1 MIKVYVSKVI
11 KMIKKAIYKKLIRMK
26 EHNLSQSRKVAE
38 GVSVER
44 YRSLVRVD
52 ECGINIWS
60 DAFQQ
65 AINENDHII
74 IPASKEPYYIDKT
87 ITVSSNKYIEAHFG
101 AFIRLRAGVKTLLL
115 RNENN
120 EDGTHK
126 AETFATPDTNIH
138 ISGGCWEEM
147 LDERAGYGQSGM
159 YDAERSY
166 YGVSTCMFFNNVKN
180 LTLENLVFVHTGGFG
195 LQLGN
200 VKNVVIENI
209 EFDQCFADGVHVNGN
224 TENIYIY
231 NIKGQVG
238 DDLVAFNMYDWQN
251 SSVDF
256 GPIKTVWCE
265 KLELFPESRYKAFRI
280 QPGVYY
286 YDDGSAVDCSLV
298 DAVIKDVKGI
308 NTFKLYFQT
317 PCYDVDEGREPGD
330 TGTGNNIFFEDITID
345 LTGPID
351 PLRDYTESDPVTG
364 SFAGFEA
371 GANIQNLHFENIT
384 VTLYREKYPM
394 SFFMC
399 VGPKSVRDGKQE
411 IFDPEINSFVEN
423 VYLKNVRVNSED
435 TENSKKYIHQ
445 IVFDDIYNDG
455 TATGK
460 GSIKNIIVQK

>member
-1 MIKVYVSKVI
+1 M
-11 KMIKKAIYKKLIRMK
+11 KKAIYEKLIRMR
-26 EHNLSQSRKVAE
+26 ERNLSQSLKVAE
-38 GVSVER
+38 GVSIER

-52 ECGINIWS
+52 ECGTNIWS

-87 ITVSSNKYIEAHFG
+87 ITVPSNKYIEAHSA
-101 AFIRLRAGVKTLLL
+101 AFIRLKAGIKTLLL
-115 RNENN
+115 RNEKN

-126 AETFATPDTNIH
+126 RETFATPDTNIH

-147 LDERAGYGQSGM
+147 CEKRAGYGQSGM

-166 YGVSTCMFFNNVKN
+166 YGVSTCMFFNNVKD
-180 LTLENLVFVHTGGFG
+180 LTLENLIFVHTGGFG
-195 LQLGN
+195 IQLGN
-200 VKNVVIENI
+200 AKNVVVENV

-224 TENIYIY
+224 IENIYIH

-238 DDLVAFNMYDWQN
+238 DDLVAFNMYDWQD

-256 GPIKTVWCE
+256 GPIKTAWCE
-265 KLELFPESRYKAFRI
+265 NLELSQESPYKAFRI
-280 QPGVYY
+280 QPGLYY
-286 YDDGSAVDCSLV
+286 YDDGSVVDCSLV
-298 DAVIKDVKGI
+298 DVVIKNVKGI

-317 PCYDVDEGREPGD
+317 PRYNVDKGREPGD

-351 PLRDYTESDPVTG
+351 RLKDYMESDPVTG
-364 SFAGFEA
+364 SFAGFEI
-371 GANIQNLHFENIT
+371 GANIENLYLENIN

-399 VGPKSVRDGKQE
+399 VGPKSVRNGNLE

-423 VYLKNVRVNSED
+423 VYLKNVCVNSGD
-435 TENSKKYIHQ
+435 TENSKNYIHQ
-445 IVFDDIYNDG
+445 IAFDDIYNDG

-460 GSIKNIIVQK
+460 GVINNIIIQK

>member
-1 MIKVYVSKVI
+1 M
-11 KMIKKAIYKKLIRMK
+11 KKAIYEKMICMK
-26 EHNLSQSRKVAE
+26 EHNLSQSLKAAE
-38 GVSVER
+38 GVSVEC

-52 ECGINIWS
+52 ESGINIWS

-87 ITVSSNKYIEAHFG
+87 ITVPSNKYIEAHCA
-101 AFIRLRAGVKTLLL
+101 AFIRLKAGVKTLLL
-115 RNENN
+115 RNVNN

-126 AETFATPDTNIH
+126 RETFATPDTNIH

-147 LDERAGYGQSGM
+147 CEKRAGYGQSGM

-166 YGVSTCMFFNNVKN
+166 YGVSTCMFFNNVKD

-195 LQLGN
+195 IQLGN
-200 VKNVVIENI
+200 AKNVVVENVT
-209 EFDQCFADGVHVNGN
+209 FDQCFADGVHVNGN
-224 TENIYIY
+224 IENIYIH

-256 GPIKTVWCE
+256 GPIKTAWCE
-265 KLELFPESRYKAFRI
+265 NLELYQESPYKAFRI
-280 QPGVYY
+280 QPGLYY
-286 YDDGSAVDCSLV
+286 YDDGSVVDCSLV
-298 DAVIKDVKGI
+298 DAVIKNVKGV

-317 PCYDVDEGREPGD
+317 PRYNIDKGREPGD

-351 PLRDYTESDPVTG
+351 RLKDYMESDPVTG
-364 SFAGFEA
+364 SFAGFEV
-371 GANIQNLHFENIT
+371 GANIKNLYFENIN
-384 VTLYREKYPM
+384 VTLHQEKYPM

-399 VGPKSVRDGKQE
+399 VGPKSVRSGNLE
-411 IFDPEINSFVEN
+411 IFDPEINSIVEN
-423 VYLKNVRVNSED
+423 VYLKNVSVNAED
-435 TENSKKYIHQ
+435 TENAKNYIHQ

-460 GSIKNIIVQK
+460 GVIENIIVQK

>member
-1 MIKVYVSKVI
+1 M
-11 KMIKKAIYKKLIRMK
+11 KKAIYEKLIRMR
-26 EHNLSQSRKVAE
+26 ERNLSQSLKVAE
-38 GVSVER
+38 GVSIER

-52 ECGINIWS
+52 ECGTNIWS

-87 ITVSSNKYIEAHFG
+87 ITVPSNKYIEAHSA
-101 AFIRLRAGVKTLLL
+101 AFIRLKAGIKTLLL
-115 RNENN
+115 RNEKN
-120 EDGTHK
+120 EDGTHQR
-126 AETFATPDTNIH
+126 ETFATPDTNIH

-147 LDERAGYGQSGM
+147 CEKRAGYGKSGM

-166 YGVSTCMFFNNVKN
+166 YGVSTCMFFNNVEG

-195 LQLGN
+195 IQLGN
-200 VKNVVIENI
+200 AKNVVVENVV
-209 EFDQCFADGVHVNGN
+209 FDYCFADGVHVNGN
-224 TENIYIY
+224 IENIYIN

-256 GPIKTVWCE
+256 GPIKTAWCE
-265 KLELFPESRYKAFRI
+265 NLELFQDSRYKAFRI
-280 QPGVYY
+280 QPGLYY

-298 DAVIKDVKGI
+298 DAVIKNVKGI

-317 PCYDVDEGREPGD
+317 PRYDVNKGREPGD

-351 PLRDYTESDPVTG
+351 RLKDYMESDPVTG
-364 SFAGFEA
+364 SIAGFEI
-371 GANIQNLHFENIT
+371 GANIKNLYFENIN
-384 VTLYREKYPM
+384 VTLHREKYPM

-399 VGPKSVRDGKQE
+399 IGPKSVRIGNVE
-411 IFDPEINSFVEN
+411 VFDPEINSFVEN
-423 VYLKNVRVNSED
+423 VYLKNVCVNSED
-435 TENSKKYIHQ
+435 TENSKNYIHQ
-445 IVFDDIYNDG
+445 IAFDDIYNDG

-460 GSIKNIIVQK
+460 GVINNIIVQK

>member
-1 MIKVYVSKVI
+1 M
-11 KMIKKAIYKKLIRMK
+11 KKAIYEKLIRMR
-26 EHNLSQSRKVAE
+26 ERNLSQSLKVAE
-38 GVSVER
+38 GVSIER

-52 ECGINIWS
+52 ECGTNIWS

-87 ITVSSNKYIEAHFG
+87 ITVPSNKYIEAHSA
-101 AFIRLRAGVKTLLL
+101 AFIRLKAGIKTLLL
-115 RNENN
+115 RNEKN

-126 AETFATPDTNIH
+126 RETFATPDTNIH

-147 LDERAGYGQSGM
+147 CEKRAGYGQSGM

-166 YGVSTCMFFNNVKN
+166 YGVSTCMFFNNVKD
-180 LTLENLVFVHTGGFG
+180 LTLENLIFVHTGGFG
-195 LQLGN
+195 IQLGN
-200 VKNVVIENI
+200 AKNVVVENV

-224 TENIYIY
+224 IENIYIH

-238 DDLVAFNMYDWQN
+238 DDLVTFNMYDWQD

-256 GPIKTVWCE
+256 GPIKTAWCE
-265 KLELFPESRYKAFRI
+265 NLELSQESPYKAFRI
-280 QPGVYY
+280 QPGLYY
-286 YDDGSAVDCSLV
+286 YDDGSVVDCSLV
-298 DAVIKDVKGI
+298 DVVIKNVKGI

-317 PCYDVDEGREPGD
+317 PRYNVDKGREPGD

-351 PLRDYTESDPVTG
+351 RLKDYMESDPVTG
-364 SFAGFEA
+364 SFAGFEI
-371 GANIQNLHFENIT
+371 GANIENLYLENIN

-399 VGPKSVRDGKQE
+399 VGPKSVRNGNLE

-423 VYLKNVRVNSED
+423 VYLKNVCVNSGD
-435 TENSKKYIHQ
+435 TENSKNYIHQ
-445 IVFDDIYNDG
+445 IAFDDIYNDG

-460 GSIKNIIVQK
+460 GVINNIIVQK

>member
-1 MIKVYVSKVI
+1 M
-11 KMIKKAIYKKLIRMK
+11 KKAIYEKLIRMR
-26 EHNLSQSRKVAE
+26 ERNLSKSLKVAE
-38 GVSVER
+38 GVSIER
-44 YRSLVRVD
+44 YRALVRVD
-52 ECGINIWS
+52 ECGTNIWS

-87 ITVSSNKYIEAHFG
+87 ITIPSNKYIEAHSA
-101 AFIRLRAGVKTLLL
+101 AFIRLKAGIKTLLL
-115 RNENN
+115 RNEKN

-126 AETFATPDTNIH
+126 RETFATPDTNIH

-147 LDERAGYGQSGM
+147 CEKRAGYGQSGM

-166 YGVSTCMFFNNVKN
+166 YGVSTCMFFNNVKD
-180 LTLENLVFVHTGGFG
+180 LTLENLIFVHTGGFG
-195 LQLGN
+195 IQLGN
-200 VKNVVIENI
+200 AKNVVVENI

-224 TENIYIY
+224 IENIYIH

-238 DDLVAFNMYDWQN
+238 DDLVAFNMYDWQD

-256 GPIKTVWCE
+256 GPIKTAWCE
-265 KLELFPESRYKAFRI
+265 NLELYQESPYKAFRI
-280 QPGVYY
+280 QPGLYY
-286 YDDGSAVDCSLV
+286 YDDGSVVDCSLV
-298 DAVIKDVKGI
+298 DVVIKNVKGI

-317 PCYDVDEGREPGD
+317 PRYNVDKGREPGD

-351 PLRDYTESDPVTG
+351 RLKDYMESDPVTG
-364 SFAGFEA
+364 SFAGFEI
-371 GANIQNLHFENIT
+371 GANIENLYLENIN

-399 VGPKSVRDGKQE
+399 VGPKSVRNGNLE
-411 IFDPEINSFVEN
+411 IFDPEINSIVEN
-423 VYLKNVRVNSED
+423 IYLKNVCVNSGD
-435 TENSKKYIHQ
+435 TENSKNYIHQ
-445 IVFDDIYNDG
+445 IAFDDIYNDG

-460 GSIKNIIVQK
+460 GVINNIIIQK

>member
-1 MIKVYVSKVI
+1 M
-11 KMIKKAIYKKLIRMK
+11 R
-26 EHNLSQSRKVAE
+26 ERNLSQSRKVAE
-38 GVSVER
+38 GVSIER

-52 ECGINIWS
+52 ECGTNIWS

-87 ITVSSNKYIEAHFG
+87 ITVPSNKYIEAHSA
-101 AFIRLRAGVKTLLL
+101 AFIRLKAGIKTLLL
-115 RNENN
+115 RNEKN

-126 AETFATPDTNIH
+126 RETFATPDTNIH

-147 LDERAGYGQSGM
+147 CEKRAGYGQSGM

-166 YGVSTCMFFNNVKN
+166 YGVSTCMFFNNVKD
-180 LTLENLVFVHTGGFG
+180 LILENLIFVHTGGFG
-195 LQLGN
+195 IQLGN
-200 VKNVVIENI
+200 AQNVVVENV

-224 TENIYIY
+224 IENIYIH

-238 DDLVAFNMYDWQN
+238 DDLVAFNMYDWQD

-256 GPIKTVWCE
+256 GPIKTAWCE
-265 KLELFPESRYKAFRI
+265 NLELYQESPYKAFRI
-280 QPGVYY
+280 QPGLYY
-286 YDDGSAVDCSLV
+286 YDDGSVVDCSLV
-298 DAVIKDVKGI
+298 DAVIKNVKGI

-317 PCYDVDEGREPGD
+317 PCYNVDEGREPGD

-351 PLRDYTESDPVTG
+351 RLKDYMESDPVTG
-364 SFAGFEA
+364 SFAGFEI
-371 GANIQNLHFENIT
+371 GANIENLYLENIN

-399 VGPKSVRDGKQE
+399 VGPKSVRNGNLE

-423 VYLKNVRVNSED
+423 VYLKNVCVNSGD
-435 TENSKKYIHQ
+435 TENSKNYIHQ
-445 IVFDDIYNDG
+445 IAFDDIYNDG

-460 GSIKNIIVQK
+460 GVINNIIVQK

>member
-1 MIKVYVSKVI
+1 MKT
-11 KMIKKAIYKKLIRMK
+11 AIYEKLIRMK
-26 EHNLSQSRKVAE
+26 ERNLSQSRKAAE
-38 GVSVER
+38 GVSVEH

-52 ECGINIWS
+52 EFGANIWS

-74 IPASKEPYYIDKT
+74 IPASNEPYYIDKT
-87 ITVSSNKYIEAHFG
+87 ITVPSNKYIEALCG
-101 AFIRLRAGVKTLLL
+101 AFIRLKPGIKTLLL
-115 RNENN
+115 RNKNN

-126 AETFATPDTNIH
+126 RETFATPDTNIH

-147 LDERAGYGQSGM
+147 CEKRAGYGKSGM

-166 YGVSTCMFFNNVKN
+166 YGVSTCMFFNNAEG

-195 LQLGN
+195 IQLGN
-200 VKNVVIENI
+200 AKNVVVENVV
-209 EFDQCFADGVHVNGN
+209 FDYCFADGVHVNGN
-224 TENIYIY
+224 IENIYIN

-256 GPIKTVWCE
+256 GPIKTAWCE
-265 KLELFPESRYKAFRI
+265 NLELFQDSRYKAFRI
-280 QPGVYY
+280 QPGLYY

-298 DAVIKDVKGI
+298 DAVIKNVKGI

-317 PCYDVDEGREPGD
+317 PRYDVNKGREPGD

-351 PLRDYTESDPVTG
+351 RLKDYMESDPVTG
-364 SFAGFEA
+364 SIAGFEI
-371 GANIQNLHFENIT
+371 GANIKNLYFENIN
-384 VTLYREKYPM
+384 VTLHREKYPM

-399 VGPKSVRDGKQE
+399 IGPKSVRIGNVE
-411 IFDPEINSFVEN
+411 VFDPEINSFVEN
-423 VYLKNVRVNSED
+423 VYLKNVCVNSED
-435 TENSKKYIHQ
+435 TENSKNYIHQ
-445 IVFDDIYNDG
+445 IVFDDIYKDG

-460 GSIKNIIVQK
+460 GVIENIIVQK